1 MINDKIKVKIAV
13 LSQLQDLSNADIGE
27 CVRSVIEFTESGV
40 VPPKSDR
47 LYKYKSLLITAA
59 KRSAT
64 ALYGTM
70 TRQQNEINLSNDPMI
85 KAFKTE
91 FEKIYYTLH
100 HIQYTYSKY
109 DTKNIVSYLKKIEE
123 QMTKS
128 GLPITQEEVLKN
140 AVIFIRRV
148 INLND
153 RWIITNL
160 SVGLLTNMF
169 TKLYVKIKD
178 YDQAKR
184 NNNIS
189 NEYIANAVAEFVGIA
204 KERD

>member
-59 KRSAT
+59 KRSAM

-85 KAFKTE
+85 KAFKAE

-100 HIQYTYSKY
+100 HIKYAYSKY
-109 DTKNIVSYLKKIEE
+109 DTKNIVSFLKKIEE

-189 NEYIANAVAEFVGIA
+189 NEYIANAVAEFVGIT
-204 KERD
+204 KE

>member
-1 MINDKIKVKIAV
+1 MISDKIKVKIAV

-91 FEKIYYTLH
+91 FEKIYSTLH
-100 HIQYTYSKY
+100 HIQYAYSKY
-109 DTKNIVSYLKKIEE
+109 DTKNIVSFLKKIEE

-189 NEYIANAVAEFVGIA
+189 NEYIANAVAEFVGIT
-204 KERD
+204 KE

>member
-1 MINDKIKVKIAV
+1 MISDKIKVKIAV

-100 HIQYTYSKY
+100 RIQYAYSKY
-109 DTKNIVSYLKKIEE
+109 DTKNIVSFLKKIEE

-189 NEYIANAVAEFVGIA
+189 NEYIANAVAEFVGIT
-204 KERD
+204 KE

>member
-1 MINDKIKVKIAV
+1 MISDKIKVKIAV

-100 HIQYTYSKY
+100 HIQYAYSKY
-109 DTKNIVSYLKKIEE
+109 DTKNIVSFLKKIEE

-189 NEYIANAVAEFVGIA
+189 NEYIANAVAEFVGIT
-204 KERD
+204 KE